1 MRGAQ
6 VIITL
11 IKIKNKNI
19 YILKKG
25 VEHVNLVCVRE
36 RERERERG
44 FLGGQGGLKLVK
56 QRTSRRKCV
65 CGGLGE

>member
-11 IKIKNKNI
+11 IKIKNKKI

-36 RERERERG
+36 REREREFSWWPRWTEI
-44 FLGGQGGLKLVK
+44 GQ
-56 QRTSRRKCV
+56 T
-65 CGGLGE
+65 EN

>member
-11 IKIKNKNI
+11 IKYKIKKKKI
-19 YILKKG
+19 ILKKG
-25 VEHVNLVCVRE
+25 VEHVNLVCETKRE
-36 RERERERG
+36 REF
-44 FLGGQGGLKLVK
+44 FLGGQGGPKLVK
-56 QRTSRRKCV
+56 QSSSRRKCV